1 MLRMFVP
8 LLAMLAGLF
17 QPPAA
22 AVAQTPSSGCRM
34 PSADVPP
41 FRILTDAPTSGAPL
55 TVAWSD
61 PFDAAS
67 ECPGARY
74 LVLAMPREVRFSGSG
89 FMALEPGAPAPFGLG
104 FAADRMRV
112 FIPLHDADHQAGQLE
127 ILPYV
132 TGGFT
137 LDWAIAYVPVFLKWA
152 GEPAVA
158 AGEPLALELA
168 AGRPRVVVQD
178 PFDVEEP
185 TETILS
191 NDGRFLLEVRAQSF
205 RVLNAQTGALVYAGP
220 GFEPN
225 FSPGSRYVHAVGPT
239 IEVEDGYSH
248 LRSDLVVVDLYA
260 ERPVLELDGGGGS
273 RSGFLHALHWA
284 WNDSLLFVGNVGAG
298 AVTFRQML
306 HDDREPFANAHGC
319 GGCTFE
325 NGGVVELRAAD
336 GVLKLGH
343 GPTGDTY
350 DVVDLVDP
358 ARSLRFDYDA
368 DGPPAVPGF
377 GLEGPGLSEIPDL
390 ASPDARSWVLY
401 NPEGDDP
408 REAVA
413 THRVQRR
420 ADAGG
425 APAPSL
431 DGGGLTRGAK
441 ALATTVAIGAQRRAL
456 VRLAEFGVVL
466 RPAPRLVPPLTDEQ
480 YDALDLP
487 EDDPSWDELDYYD
500 EDGEPI
506 MENLRALAGRP
517 QNCWAAMPAM
527 VARRLTLDEARTLC
541 AREATA
547 LLEERFDSCIDTE
560 AYVWT
565 LPAAGGVSIV
575 HQRVCRMG
583 SSSAA
588 YGLVTFLRHDR
599 DGQRAE
605 LLSGH
610 PYLFLSDNAFGEEE
624 GDAEPAL
631 KGRLPLFAEAPL
643 VVQPLS
649 PGLLAIAGRDRRILV
664 VDAVTMD
671 VVATIHSPS
680 SAEDIDLIGLLDDGA
695 HVLQLDRDGRFY
707 VHALADGT
715 QTLSGLYVDD
725 ELVVMDTDLRYQSTP
740 EGARYVQVKF
750 PGDPVLYSLQ
760 NLAAPLKTER
770 LVEARLGRRAALEA
784 PPAIGRPPQV
794 DLVSQDEGRARLRL
808 QASGGLAGLAVFR
821 DGMRIS
827 RTSLTGD
834 RAELEIELP
843 ALPETRWFAVQAT
856 DRKGL
861 SSRTIT
867 LPRPAAPARPVAAAV
882 DGPAAGR
889 LFVLAVG
896 TDRFDDP
903 GISPLRFAVADAQA
917 FAAAFAEPGRYGD
930 VATEVLADEPDLA
943 TALAAR
949 LDAIAARMRPEDTLF
964 LHVAGHGLTDA
975 NGRLHLAH
983 RRTRLADLSSTAIA
997 FDALAG
1003 RLAALP
1009 GRVMVFL
1016 DACHSGAAGAPSNDD
1031 AVDALLR
1038 KDRPIGVLAASKGR
1052 QFSYESAGLRGGAF
1066 TGAVVAALRSPNTD
1080 LDGNGVVELDEL
1092 YAQVKA
1098 EVVRATDAK
1107 QTPWIAQSG
1116 FVGPVPLY

>member
-1 MLRMFVP
+1 MLRMLAS
-8 LLAMLAGLF
+8 LLVILAGLA
-17 QPPAA
+17 QVPAQ
-22 AVAQTPSSGCRM
+22 AQSGACRLPST
-34 PSADVPP
+34 DTPP
-41 FRILTDAPTSGAPL
+41 FRILTAAPTSGAPL
-55 TVAWSD
+55 TIAWSD
-61 PFDAAS
+61 PWDASAD
-67 ECPGARY
+67 CPGARY

-89 FMALEPGAPAPFGLG
+89 FLAQEPGAPAPFGLD

-112 FIPLHDADHQAGQLE
+112 FIPLHDADHATGKLD

-137 LDWAIAYVPVFLKWA
+137 LDWAVAYVPVFLKWA
-152 GEPAVA
+152 GEPATAV
-158 AGEPLALELA
+158 GTPLAMELA
-168 AGRPRVVVQD
+168 AGRPRIIVQD
-178 PFDVEEP
+178 PFDVEKP

-191 NDGRFLLEVRAQSF
+191 NDGRFVLEVRAQSF

-225 FSPGSRYVHAVGPT
+225 FSPGSRYVHAVGPP
-239 IEVEDGYSH
+239 IEVEEGYSY

-260 ERPVLELDGGGGS
+260 ERPVLVLDGGGGS

-284 WNDSLLFVGNVGAG
+284 WNDGLLFVGHVGAG
-298 AVTFRQML
+298 AVTFKQML

-319 GGCTFE
+319 GACTFE
-325 NGGVVELRAAD
+325 NGGMAQLRPAD
-336 GVLKLGH
+336 GAMKLGH

-350 DVVDLVDP
+350 DLVDLVNP
-358 ARSLRFDYDA
+358 ARSQRFDFDA

-377 GLEGPGLSEIPDL
+377 GLDGAALVETPDL
-390 ASPDARSWVLY
+390 AAPEARSWVLF

-413 THRVQRR
+413 THRVQDR
-420 ADAGG
+420 AGSG
-425 APAPSL
+425 PAL
-431 DGGGLTRGAK
+431 ALIDDGSGLTRGAM
-441 ALATTVAIGAQRRAL
+441 ALSKTVGIGAQRRAL
-456 VRLAEFGVVL
+456 VRLADFGVVL
-466 RPAPRLVPPLTDEQ
+466 RQPPRLVPPLTDEQ

-487 EDDPSWDELDYYD
+487 EDDPSWDELEYYD
-500 EDGEPI
+500 DEGEPI

-517 QNCWAAMPAM
+517 QNCRATMPAM

-547 LLEERFDSCIDTE
+547 LLEEQFDSCIDTE

-565 LPAAGGVSIV
+565 LAAAGGVSIV

-588 YGLVTFLRHDR
+588 YGLVTFLRQDR
-599 DGQRAE
+599 DGQRGD

-610 PYLFLSDNAFGEEE
+610 PYLFLNDDAFGEEE
-624 GDAEPAL
+624 SDAEPAL
-631 KGRLPLFAEAPL
+631 KGILPLFAEAPL
-643 VVQPLS
+643 LVQALAPNR
-649 PGLLAIAGRDRRILV
+649 LAIAGRDRRILV
-664 VDAVTMD
+664 VDPATMGVVT
-671 VVATIHSPS
+671 TIRSPS
-680 SAEDIDLIGLLDDGA
+680 SSEDIDLIGLLDDGA

-707 VHALADGT
+707 VYALADGA

-725 ELVVMDTDLRYQSTP
+725 ELVVMDPDLRYQATP

-760 NLAAPLKTER
+760 NLAARLKTES
-770 LVEARLGRRAALEA
+770 LVEARLGRRAALDA

-794 DLVSQDEGRARLRL
+794 ELVSQDGSHARLRL
-808 QASGGLAGLAVFR
+808 QAAGGLAGLSVFR
-821 DGMRIS
+821 DGMRIAQTPLS
-827 RTSLTGD
+827 GD
-834 RAELEIELP
+834 RAELDVDLP
-843 ALPETRWFAVQAT
+843 ALPETRWFSLQAS
-856 DRKGL
+856 DRQGL
-861 SSRTIT
+861 SSRTVT
-867 LPRPAAPARPVAAAV
+867 LPRAAPSASPVTAPSA
-882 DGPAAGR
+882 GPATGR

-917 FAAAFAEPGRYGD
+917 FAAAFDAPGRYGD
-930 VATEVLADEPDLA
+930 VTVEVLADDPDLA

-949 LDAIAARMRPEDTLF
+949 LDAVAARMQPQDTLF

-975 NGRLHLAH
+975 TGRLHLAH
-983 RRTRLADLSSTAIA
+983 RTTRLADLAATAIA
-997 FDALAG
+997 FDALAE

-1038 KDRPIGVLAASKGR
+1038 QDRPIAVLAASKGR

-1066 TGAVVAALRSPNTD
+1066 TGAVVAALARPDTD

>member
-1 MLRMFVP
+1 MLR
-8 LLAMLAGLF
+8 LLAGLF
-17 QPPAA
+17 VIFAGVLPAFAQSQP
-22 AVAQTPSSGCRM
+22 VACDLPSTG
-34 PSADVPP
+34 APP
-41 FRILTDAPTSGAPL
+41 FEILTPTPTSGAPL
-55 TVAWSD
+55 TIAWAD
-61 PFDAAS
+61 PWEAPGA
-67 ECPGARY
+67 CPGARY

-89 FMALEPGAPAPFGLG
+89 FLAQEPGAPAPFGLD
-104 FAADRMRV
+104 FAQDRMRV
-112 FIPLHDADHQAGQLE
+112 FIPLHDADHGAGRLD

-137 LDWAIAYVPVFLKWA
+137 LDWAIAYVPVFLTWA

-191 NDGRFLLEVRAQSF
+191 NDGRFLLEVRAESF
-205 RVLNAQTGALVYAGP
+205 RVLNARTGALVHAGP
-220 GFEPN
+220 GYEPN
-225 FSPGSRYVHAVGPT
+225 FSPGSRYVHAVGPA
-239 IEVEDGYSH
+239 IEVEEGYSH
-248 LRSDLVVVDLYA
+248 LRSDLVVIDLYA

-284 WNDSLLFVGNVGAG
+284 WNDSLLFVGHVGAG

-306 HDDREPFANAHGC
+306 HDDREPFVNAHGC

-325 NGGVVELRAAD
+325 NGGVVDLRAAD
-336 GVLKLGH
+336 GVMTLGH
-343 GPTGDTY
+343 GPAGDSY

-358 ARSLRFDYDA
+358 ARSVRFDYDA

-377 GLEGPGLSEIPDL
+377 GLNGAGQVARLDL
-390 ASPDARSWVLY
+390 AAPDARSWVLY
-401 NPEGDDP
+401 NPEGDEP
-408 REAVA
+408 REAVV
-413 THRVQRR
+413 THRTR
-420 ADAGG
+420 ARAASGP
-425 APAPSL
+425 APAPVD
-431 DGGGLTRGAK
+431 DGSGLTRGAK
-441 ALATTVAIGAQRRAL
+441 ALSTTVAVGAQRRAL
-456 VRLAEFGVVL
+456 VRLAEFGLEL
-466 RPAPRLVPPLTDEQ
+466 RQPPRLVPPLTDEQ
-480 YDALDLP
+480 YDALELP
-487 EDDPSWDELDYYD
+487 QDDPRWDELDYYD
-500 EDGEPI
+500 ADGEPI
-506 MENLRALAGRP
+506 MENLRALAARP
-517 QNCWAAMPAM
+517 QNCPAAMPAM
-527 VARRLTLDEARTLC
+527 VARRLTLDAARTLC
-541 AREATA
+541 AREATM

-565 LPAAGGVSIV
+565 LATAGGVSVI

-599 DGQRAE
+599 DGQRAD

-610 PYLFLSDNAFGEEE
+610 PYLFLSDDAFGEEE
-624 GDAEPAL
+624 GEAEPAL

-649 PGLLAIAGRDRRILV
+649 PDLLAIAGRDRRILV
-664 VDAVTMD
+664 VDAATMD
-671 VVATIHSPS
+671 VVTSIRSPS
-680 SAEDIDLIGLLDDGA
+680 SAEDIDLIGLLDDGN

-725 ELVVMDTDLRYQSTP
+725 ELVVMDPDLRYQATP

-760 NLAAPLKTER
+760 NLAARLKTDR
-770 LVEARLGRRAALEA
+770 LVDARLGRRAPLEA
-784 PPAIGRPPQV
+784 PPAIGRPPQL
-794 DLVSQDEGRARLRL
+794 DLVSQEAGRARLRVST
-808 QASGGLAGLAVFR
+808 SGGLAGVSVFR
-821 DGMRIS
+821 DGLRIAQTPLS
-827 RTSLTGD
+827 GD
-834 RAELEIELP
+834 RAELEVDLP
-843 ALPETRWFAVQAT
+843 ALPETRWFALQAT
-856 DRKGL
+856 DRAGL
-861 SSRTIT
+861 SSRTVT
-867 LPRPAAPARPVAAAV
+867 LPLARPSAGSATAPATGAAK
-882 DGPAAGR
+882 GR

-903 GISPLRFAVADAQA
+903 GIAPLRFAVADAQA

-983 RRTRLADLSSTAIA
+983 RRTRLADLAATAIA

>member
-1 MLRMFVP
+1 MLRMLVP
-8 LLAMLAGLF
+8 LLAIFAVLA
-17 QPPAA
+17 QVPAQ
-22 AVAQTPSSGCRM
+22 AQSSACRM
-34 PSADVPP
+34 PSADTPP
-41 FRILTDAPTSGAPL
+41 FEILTDTPTSGAPL
-55 TVAWSD
+55 TIAWSD
-61 PFDAAS
+61 PWAAPDA
-67 ECPGARY
+67 CPGARY
-74 LVLAMPREVRFSGSG
+74 LVLSMPREVRFEGSG
-89 FMALEPGAPAPFGLG
+89 FLAQEPGAPAPFGLD

-112 FIPLHDADHQAGQLE
+112 FIPLHDADHGAGKLD
-127 ILPYV
+127 ILPYM

-137 LDWAIAYVPVFLKWA
+137 LDWALAYVPVFLKWA
-152 GEPAVA
+152 GEPTIA
-158 AGEPLALELA
+158 AGDPLVLELA
-168 AGRPRVVVQD
+168 AGRPRIIVQD

-185 TETILS
+185 KETILS
-191 NDGRFLLEVRAQSF
+191 NDGRFLLEVRAESF

-239 IEVEDGYSH
+239 IELEEGVSH
-248 LRSDLVVVDLYA
+248 LRSDLIVVDLYA

-273 RSGFLHALHWA
+273 RSGFVHALHWA
-284 WNDSLLFVGNVGAG
+284 WNDSLLFVGHVGAG
-298 AVTFRQML
+298 AVTFKQML
-306 HDDREPFANAHGC
+306 HDDREPVANGHGC
-319 GGCTFE
+319 GACTFQ
-325 NGGVVELRAAD
+325 NGGVAELRAAD
-336 GVLKLGH
+336 GAMKLGH

-358 ARSLRFDYDA
+358 SRHQRYDFDA

-377 GLEGPGLSEIPDL
+377 GLDGAALVETPDL
-390 ASPDARSWVLY
+390 AAPEVRSWVLF
-401 NPEGDDP
+401 NPEDDEP
-408 REAVA
+408 REVVA
-413 THRVQRR
+413 SHRIQDR
-420 ADAGG
+420 AGSG
-425 APAPSL
+425 PAL
-431 DGGGLTRGAK
+431 ALVDDGSGLTRGAM
-441 ALATTVAIGAQRRAL
+441 ALSKTVGIGAQRRAL

-466 RPAPRLVPPLTDEQ
+466 RQPPRLVPALTDEQ

-506 MENLRALAGRP
+506 MENLRALAARP

-547 LLEERFDSCIDTE
+547 LLEERLDSCIDTE

-565 LPAAGGVSIV
+565 LAAAGGVSIV
-575 HQRVCRMG
+575 YQRVCRLG

-610 PYLFLSDNAFGEEE
+610 PYLFLTDDAFDDEA
-624 GDAEPAL
+624 GDAEPPL
-631 KGRLPLFAEAPL
+631 KGSLPLFAEAPL
-643 VVQPLS
+643 IVQALAPNR
-649 PGLLAIAGRDRRILV
+649 LAIAGRDRRILV
-664 VDAVTMD
+664 VDPATMD
-671 VVATIHSPS
+671 VVTTIRSPS
-680 SAEDIDLIGLLDDGA
+680 SAEDIDLIGLLEDGA

-707 VHALADGT
+707 VYALADGA

-725 ELVVMDTDLRYQSTP
+725 ELVVMDPDLRYQATP

-760 NLAAPLKTER
+760 NLAAPLQTDR
-770 LVEARLGRRAALEA
+770 LVEARLGRRAALAA

-794 DLVSQDEGRARLRL
+794 ELVSQEGSRARLRL
-808 QASGGLAGLAVFR
+808 SAAGGLAGLSVFR
-821 DGMRIS
+821 DGMRIAQTPLS
-827 RTSLTGD
+827 GD
-834 RAELEIELP
+834 RAELDVDLP
-843 ALPETRWFAVQAT
+843 ALPETRWFALQAS
-856 DRKGL
+856 DRQGL
-861 SSRTIT
+861 SSRTVT
-867 LPRPAAPARPVAAAV
+867 LPRAAASASPATTPAA
-882 DGPAAGR
+882 GPATGR

-903 GISPLRFAVADAQA
+903 GISPLRFAVADAKA
-917 FAAAFAEPGRYGD
+917 FAAAFDKPGRYGD
-930 VATEVLADEPDLA
+930 VAVEVLADDPDLA

-949 LDAIAARMRPEDTLF
+949 LDAVAARMQPQDTLF
-964 LHVAGHGLTDA
+964 LHIAGHGLTDET
-975 NGRLHLAH
+975 GRLHLAH
-983 RRTRLADLSSTAIA
+983 RTTRVADLAATALS
-997 FDALAG
+997 FDALAD

-1038 KDRPIGVLAASKGR
+1038 KDRPIAVLAASKGR
-1052 QFSYESAGLRGGAF
+1052 QFSYESAVLRGGAF
-1066 TGAVVAALRSPNTD
+1066 TGAVVAALARPDSD

-1098 EVVRATDAK
+1098 DVVRATDAK

>member
-1 MLRMFVP
+1 MLR
-8 LLAMLAGLF
+8 LLAGLLVVLAGVLPAF
-17 QPPAA
+17 AQSQPAA
-22 AVAQTPSSGCRM
+22 CTL
-34 PSADVPP
+34 PSAGAPP
-41 FRILTDAPTSGAPL
+41 FEILTPTPTSGAPL
-55 TVAWSD
+55 TIAWAD
-61 PFDAAS
+61 PWEAPEA
-67 ECPGARY
+67 CPGARY

-89 FMALEPGAPAPFGLG
+89 FMAQEPGAPAPFGLD
-104 FAADRMRV
+104 FAQDRMRV
-112 FIPLHDADHQAGQLE
+112 FIPLHDAEHATGKLD

-137 LDWAIAYVPVFLKWA
+137 LDWAVAYVPVFLSWA

-158 AGEPLALELA
+158 AGEPLRLELA

-185 TETILS
+185 IETILS

-205 RVLNAQTGALVYAGP
+205 RVLNAQTGALVHAGP

-239 IEVEDGYSH
+239 IEVEEGYSH
-248 LRSDLVVVDLYA
+248 LRSDLVVIDLYA

-284 WNDSLLFVGNVGAG
+284 WNDSLLFVGHVGAG

-306 HDDREPFANAHGC
+306 HDDRGPFVNAHGC

-325 NGGVVELRAAD
+325 NGGVAELRAAD

-358 ARSLRFDYDA
+358 ARSVRFDYDA

-377 GLEGPGLSEIPDL
+377 GLEGAGQVARLDL
-390 ASPDARSWVLY
+390 AAADARSWVLY

-413 THRVQRR
+413 THRVQQR
-420 ADAGG
+420 ADAAA
-425 APAPSL
+425 APASGL
-431 DGGGLTRGAK
+431 DGGLTRGAK
-441 ALATTVAIGAQRRAL
+441 ALAKTVAVGAQRRAL

-466 RPAPRLVPPLTDEQ
+466 RPAPRLVPSLTDEQ

-487 EDDPSWDELDYYD
+487 EDDPRWDELDYYD

-527 VARRLTLDEARTLC
+527 AARRLTLDEARTLC

-565 LPAAGGVSIV
+565 MPAAGGVSIV

-599 DGQRAE
+599 DGQRAD

-610 PYLFLSDNAFGEEE
+610 PYLFLGDDAFGEEE
-624 GDAEPAL
+624 GEAEPVL

-649 PGLLAIAGRDRRILV
+649 SDLVAIAGRDRRILV
-664 VDAVTMD
+664 VDAATMD
-671 VVATIHSPS
+671 VVTAISSPS

-695 HVLQLDRDGRFY
+695 HVLQLDRDGRFSVY
-707 VHALADGT
+707 ALSDGA

-725 ELVVMDTDLRYQSTP
+725 ELVVMDPDLRYQSTP

-770 LVEARLGRRAALEA
+770 LVEARLGRREALAA

-794 DLVSQDEGRARLRL
+794 AVVSQQGGRARLRL
-808 QASGGLAGLAVFR
+808 QASGGLAGLSVFR

-827 RTSLTGD
+827 QTPLTGD
-834 RAELEIELP
+834 RAELEVDLP
-843 ALPETRWFAVQAT
+843 ALPETRWFALQAS
-856 DRKGL
+856 DRQGL
-861 SSRTIT
+861 SSRTVT
-867 LPRPAAPARPVAAAV
+867 LPLARPSASPATAPATGAPK
-882 DGPAAGR
+882 GR

-903 GISPLRFAVADAQA
+903 GISPLRFAVADAKA

-930 VATEVLADEPDLA
+930 VAVEVLADEENLE

-949 LDAIAARMRPEDTLF
+949 LDGVAARMGPEDTLF

-975 NGRLHLAH
+975 TGRLHLAH
-983 RRTRLADLSSTAIA
+983 RTTRVADLAATALS
-997 FDALAG
+997 FDALAD

-1038 KDRPIGVLAASKGR
+1038 KDRPIAVLAASKGR

-1066 TGAVVAALRSPNTD
+1066 TGAVVAALGRAETD

-1098 EVVRATDAK
+1098 DVVRATDAR